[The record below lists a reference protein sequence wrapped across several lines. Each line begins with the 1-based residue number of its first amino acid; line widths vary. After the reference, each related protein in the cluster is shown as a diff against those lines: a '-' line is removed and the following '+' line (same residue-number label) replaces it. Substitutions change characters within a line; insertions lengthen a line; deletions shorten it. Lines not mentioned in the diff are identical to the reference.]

1 MTKFKIKINIKSN
14 IKTIKIVLF
23 ICNHNKI
30 FNNKIKDNKIKYNK
44 IKDTKIPVFKLIPA
58 FTDKSNIKDRIN
70 KLTMQIKSHNSFIK
84 QSRINQ

>member
-1 MTKFKIKINIKSN
+1 LTKFKIKINIKSN

-30 FNNKIKDNKIKYNK
+30 FNNKIKDNKIKD
-44 IKDTKIPVFKLIPA
+44 IKIPVFKLIPA